1 MVGAP
6 VLAVFCR
13 LVRLG
18 LTGTDWI
25 ISSVVDHNLDT
36 LAGPGRLWQPGRK
49 LTKSSRDIQ

>member
-36 LAGPGRLWQPGRK
+36 VAAAGRLLAGRK
-49 LTKSSRDIQ
+49 LNKVQQ